1 MPAYLIV
8 MREGPLQDPEA
19 FAEYKRK
26 NAEGRPAVPFKPVVV
41 YGATQVLEGDAPD
54 GTVILE
60 FESVEKARSW
70 YESPQYQAAL
80 PHRLRSGDWRAF
92 IVEGFQGG

>member
-8 MREGPLQDPEA
+8 TRQGPIRDEEA
-19 FAEYKRK
+19 YNQYVSM
-26 NAEGRPAVPFKPVVV
+26 NAENPSTVPLDLLVM

-54 GTVILE
+54 GMVMLRFDTAE
-60 FESVEKARSW
+60 QARAW

-80 PHRLRSGDWRAF
+80 PHRIRCGDWKAF
-92 IVEGFQGG
+92 IVEGV